1 MDPIWH
7 ESDDF
12 WKTMAPM
19 MFGEERLAGTTEE
32 IDHVAPLLGIQ
43 TGDAIL
49 DMGCGMGR
57 HSLELARRGYHVTGV
72 DRTETYLHEARKTA
86 RKEGLEVDFIL
97 SDMRKFI
104 SPDSY
109 QAALS
114 MYSTFGYFEDQEE
127 NQQVLRNIYQSLNLG
142 GTLIL
147 DMMGKEVLARIFIE
161 KTWEEQN
168 GMLFLQEHKVSRN
181 WSWRENRWIM
191 VRDGELYEYKVSH
204 WVYSASELADMLKD
218 SGFCLVDIYG
228 DLEGAS
234 YDQNARRLVV
244 IAQK

>member
-1 MDPIWH
+1 
-7 ESDDF
+7 
-12 WKTMAPM
+12 MAPLI
-19 MFGEERLAGTTEE
+19 FGEERLAGTTEE
-32 IDHVAPLLGIQ
+32 IDHIVQ
-43 TGDAIL
+43 IL
-49 DMGCGMGR
+49 DLEPGNEILDIGCGLGR

-114 MYSTFGYFEDQEE
+114 MYSTFGYFEDQRE
-127 NQQVLRNIYQSLNLG
+127 NQQVLRNIYQSLNPG

-204 WVYSASELADMLKD
+204 
-218 SGFCLVDIYG
+218 
-228 DLEGAS
+228 
-234 YDQNARRLVV
+234 
-244 IAQK
+244 